1 MDTQLA
7 FAFGM
12 LATTA
17 IFMLIGIVVGLVKV
31 TRQAKEIRD
40 TKQELENV
48 ANTINRRIDESLGYL
63 HHTIDDSNKEINHRI
78 DRWHEEFD
86 KGVGELQSQID
97 SRFDK
102 TEHKANHRLDL
113 IYNRIE
119 YVEEILKANGIT
131 TTMVKPLTDKDV
143 ETFTKKQILKD

>member
-1 MDTQLA
+1 
-7 FAFGM
+7 
-12 LATTA
+12 
-17 IFMLIGIVVGLVKV
+17 
-31 TRQAKEIRD
+31 
-40 TKQELENV
+40 
-48 ANTINRRIDESLGYL
+48 LGYL
-63 HHTIDDSNKEINHRI
+63 HHTIDDANKELNDRADGLHRRI
-78 DRWHEEFD
+78 DD
-86 KGVGELQSQID
+86 TQSQID

-119 YVEEILKANGIT
+119 YAEEILKANGIT